1 MNTHRTMGKGY
12 NLSTRNFVLWQA
24 LRDWWLLSLRGHLMV
39 PVAFAVI
46 RLILGGTEETP
57 NLSSIVMISDALH
70 PSAAEGS

>member
-1 MNTHRTMGKGY
+1 
-12 NLSTRNFVLWQA
+12 
-24 LRDWWLLSLRGHLMV
+24 MV

-46 RLILGGTEETP
+46 SLILGGTEETP